1 MKEKRDYY
9 ESDGIEV
16 FDVIEAFDLNF
27 NLGNVIKYICRAGRK
42 TFDPLPDLR
51 KACTYLEREI
61 ERLEADPIMN
71 NDESDP
77 IMNND
82 ESDPIMNN
90 DESEPIMNND
100 EKRKALMD
108 SEIDGFCIRYSLSDA
123 SKRAIK
129 KICEYSKNGLNPV
142 SIDFGLPDSSE

>member
-27 NLGNVIKYICRAGRK
+27 NLGNVMKYICRAGRK

-71 NDESDP
+71 NDKSD
-77 IMNND
+77 D
-82 ESDPIMNN
+82 
-90 DESEPIMNND
+90 IMNND

-108 SEIDGFCIRYSLSDA
+108 SEIDGFCIRYSLSDTA
-123 SKRAIK
+123 KRAIK
-129 KICEYSKNGLNPV
+129 KICEFGKKG
-142 SIDFGLPDSSE
+142 IDPTEIQFDLPDSSE

>member
-9 ESDGIEV
+9 ESDGLEV

-27 NLGNVIKYICRAGRK
+27 NLGNVMKYICRAGRK
-42 TFDPLPDLR
+42 TFDPIPDLR

-77 IMNND
+77 IT
-82 ESDPIMNN
+82 
-90 DESEPIMNND
+90 NND
-100 EKRKALMD
+100 EKLKALMD
-108 SEIDGFCIRYSLSDA
+108 SEIDGLCIRYNLSDA
-123 SKRAIK
+123 SKRSIK
-129 KICEYSKNGLNPV
+129 KICEFGKKGLNPV
-142 SIDFGLPDSSE
+142 AMDIHFGLPDSAKQSEIERLEEDSYDD

>member
-27 NLGNVIKYICRAGRK
+27 NLGNVMKYICRAGRK

-61 ERLEADPIMN
+61 ERLEADPIVN
-71 NDESDP
+71 NDESDT
-77 IMNND
+77 
-82 ESDPIMNN
+82 
-90 DESEPIMNND
+90 IMNND

-108 SEIDGFCIRYSLSDA
+108 SEIDGFCIRYSLSDTA
-123 SKRAIK
+123 KRAIK
-129 KICEYSKNGLNPV
+129 KICKFGKMGIDPV
-142 SIDFGLPDSSE
+142 EMDIQFDLPDSSE

>member
-27 NLGNVIKYICRAGRK
+27 NLGNVCKYICRAGRK

-71 NDESDP
+71 NDESDH
-77 IMNND
+77 
-82 ESDPIMNN
+82 
-90 DESEPIMNND
+90 IMNND

-108 SEIDGFCIRYSLSDA
+108 SEIDGFCIRYSLSDTA
-123 SKRAIK
+123 KRAIK
-129 KICEYSKNGLNPV
+129 KICECKMDIKQIEIQFDS
-142 SIDFGLPDSSE
+142 PDSSE

>member
-82 ESDPIMNN
+82 E
-90 DESEPIMNND
+90 
-100 EKRKALMD
+100 KRKALMN
-108 SEIDGFCIRYSLSDA
+108 SEIDGFCIRYSLSDTA
-123 SKRAIK
+123 KRAIK
-129 KICEYSKNGLNPV
+129 KICECKMD
-142 SIDFGLPDSSE
+142 IKQIEIQFDLPDSSE

>member
-27 NLGNVIKYICRAGRK
+27 NLGNVMKYICRAGRK

-61 ERLEADPIMN
+61 ERLEADPVMN
-71 NDESDP
+71 NDESDH
-77 IMNND
+77 
-82 ESDPIMNN
+82 
-90 DESEPIMNND
+90 IMNND

-108 SEIDGFCIRYSLSDA
+108 SEIDGFCIRYSLSDTA
-123 SKRAIK
+123 KRAIK
-129 KICEYSKNGLNPV
+129 KICECKMDIKQIEIQFDS
-142 SIDFGLPDSSE
+142 PDSSE

>member
-27 NLGNVIKYICRAGRK
+27 NLGNVMKYICRAGRK

-61 ERLEADPIMN
+61 ERLEADPIV
-71 NDESDP
+71 
-77 IMNND
+77 
-82 ESDPIMNN
+82 
-90 DESEPIMNND
+90 NND

-108 SEIDGFCIRYSLSDA
+108 SEIDGFCIRYSLSDTA
-123 SKRAIK
+123 KRAIK
-129 KICEYSKNGLNPV
+129 KICEFGKMGIDPV
-142 SIDFGLPDSSE
+142 EMDIQFDLPDSSE

>member
-27 NLGNVIKYICRAGRK
+27 NLGNVMKYICRAGRK

-61 ERLEADPIMN
+61 ERLE
-71 NDESDP
+71 SDP

-82 ESDPIMNN
+82 KSD
-90 DESEPIMNND
+90 DIMNND

-108 SEIDGFCIRYSLSDA
+108 SEIDGFCIRYSLSDTA
-123 SKRAIK
+123 KRAIK
-129 KICEYSKNGLNPV
+129 KICEFGKKGIDPV
-142 SIDFGLPDSSE
+142 EMDIQFDLPDSSE